1 MTMKQRVA
9 MLRKDCSGVAVIEFA
24 LIVPVVI
31 ALLSGIIQFGFF
43 LFIQNH
49 MVDVARDSARRFAVG
64 ETDQTETVQYAQD
77 SLLNWNV
84 TYTVVVT
91 PPDPSIPTTDVDV
104 QISLPR
110 SSAAIAD
117 IFGIFQSGTL
127 VASVTM
133 LTE

>member
-1 MTMKQRVA
+1 MKRF
-9 MLRKDCSGVAVIEFA
+9 LKFRKDCDGVAAIEFA
-24 LIVPVVI
+24 IIAPLLI
-31 ALLSGIIQFGFF
+31 ALLTGIIQFGFI

-64 ETDQTETVQYAQD
+64 DTGQTETVQHAQD
-77 SLLNWNV
+77 SLINWNV
-84 TYTVVVT
+84 TYTVIVT
-91 PPDPSIPTTDVDV
+91 PPDPDDSSDNDVKV

-127 VASVTM
+127 IASVTM